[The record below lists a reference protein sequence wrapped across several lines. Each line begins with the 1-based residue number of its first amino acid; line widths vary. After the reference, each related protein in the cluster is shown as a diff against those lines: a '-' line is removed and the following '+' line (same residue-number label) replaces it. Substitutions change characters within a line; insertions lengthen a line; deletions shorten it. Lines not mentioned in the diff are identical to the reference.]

1 MLIRRTE
8 REKRRGSLAASLGN
22 QSVGGLDR
30 RTFLRRSGLV
40 AGGLAMVGALP
51 LAGMRKA
58 EAAGTMPTG
67 AGITVRKNV
76 CTHCSVGCT
85 VIAEVQ
91 NGVWVG

>member
-8 REKRRGSLAASLGN
+8 RERRRGNLAASLGN

-30 RTFLRRSGLV
+30 RTFLRRSGLA

-58 EAAGTMPTG
+58 EAAGTRCRP
-67 AGITVRKNV
+67 APALPSARISARIVR
-76 CTHCSVGCT
+76 S
-85 VIAEVQ
+85 AAR
-91 NGVWVG
+91 